1 MENINDDK
9 LKSFLKKESKRLGIS
24 INNTYNTYFS
34 RILLK
39 NISKHNEHSEII
51 IKGSFAQLV
60 QLGKIVRPITD
71 IDLASKESHHEPLL
85 ILINSMCDETNDI
98 DYILRSKPIISNT
111 GIIKIPISAKY
122 GKINHP
128 IGIDYREN
136 YPFIFKKELKTVPKI
151 FEGDEEYKV
160 IVPSIEE
167 ILAEK
172 LYIIIKKNKI
182 YDVNTRVKDLYDVYQ
197 LHGGDYDLDLF
208 SYFFEKIINMSKIIS
223 KDDLTTEFLS
233 KEFVNKYN
241 EEWEHSKHRYEFLD
255 DEIDL
260 EGSVY
265 YTRGV
270 LSEQIQKIKQ
280 GKNKIYSYKINN

>member
-1 MENINDDK
+1 MEIINEGK
-9 LKSFLKKESKRLGIS
+9 LKAFLKKESERLGIS

-39 NISKHNEHSEII
+39 SVANYNENNEMIV
-51 IKGSFAQLV
+51 KGSFAQLV

-71 IDLASKESHHEPLL
+71 IDLASKEEHHEPLL
-85 ILINSMCDETNDI
+85 ILIEGMCDKNDGI
-98 DYILRSKPIISNT
+98 NFLLRGELKKTTT
-111 GIIKIPISAKY
+111 GIIKIPIAAKY

-151 FEGDEEYKV
+151 FTGDEEYKV

-172 LYIIIKKNKI
+172 LYIIIKKNKL
-182 YDVNTRVKDLYDVYQ
+182 YDLNTRVKDLYDVYQ
-197 LHGGDYDLDLF
+197 LHGGNYDLDLF
-208 SYFFEKIINMSKIIS
+208 SYFFEKIIDMSGYVN
-223 KDDLTTEFLS
+223 KDDLTTSFLS
-233 KEFVNKYN
+233 KEFVNKY
-241 EEWEHSKHRYEFLD
+241 EGEWEHSKKKYEFMD
-255 DEIDL
+255 HEIDL

-270 LSEQIQKIKQ
+270 LSEQIQKIRQ
-280 GKNKIYSYKINN
+280 GKNKIYSYKINS

>member
-1 MENINDDK
+1 MENLNDEK

-24 INNTYNTYFS
+24 VNNVYNTYFS
-34 RILLK
+34 RILLN
-39 NISKHNEHSEII
+39 NISNHNEHNEVIV
-51 IKGSFAQLV
+51 KGSFAQLV

-71 IDLASKESHHEPLL
+71 IDLASKEPHHDPLL
-85 ILINSMCDETNDI
+85 ILINAMCDETNDV
-98 DYILRSKPIISNT
+98 DYILRGKPFTTNT

-122 GKINHP
+122 GKISHP

-136 YPFIFKKELKTVPKI
+136 YPFIFKKESKTVPKI

-172 LYIIIKKNKI
+172 LYIIIKKNKL
-182 YDVNTRVKDLYDVYQ
+182 YDLNTRVKDLYDVYQ
-197 LHGGDYDLDLF
+197 LHGGNYDLDLF
-208 SYFFEKIINMSKIIS
+208 SYFFEKIIEMSS
-223 KDDLTTEFLS
+223 HVNKDDLTTEFLS
-233 KEFVNKYN
+233 KDFVNKY
-241 EEWEHSKHRYEFLD
+241 EGEWEHSKKKYEFMD
-255 DEIDL
+255 DDIDL

-265 YTRGV
+265 YARGV

-280 GKNKIYSYKINN
+280 GKNKIYSYKIDD